1 MLLPSMARF
10 IFFMKVA
17 NFFNASQP
25 RQVQR
30 PLRGWAVQVR
40 FREKAAARA
49 VVLETLTK
57 MQFN

>member
-1 MLLPSMARF
+1 
-10 IFFMKVA
+10 MKVA